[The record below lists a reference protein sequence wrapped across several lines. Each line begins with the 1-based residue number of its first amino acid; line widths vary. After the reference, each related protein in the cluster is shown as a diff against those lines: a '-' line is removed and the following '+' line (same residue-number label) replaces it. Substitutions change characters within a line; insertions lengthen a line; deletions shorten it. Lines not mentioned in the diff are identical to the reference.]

1 MKTGLPLTFA
11 VAALGVALALPA
23 LADGTAGDRRD
34 ENRQRQVWTREDPRS
49 SMPSG
54 VDDDNETWGALSNL
68 RAGGPDG
75 TFVPSGWWLRLCRA
89 CAERDR
95 EVVPAPR
102 RTRF

>member
-1 MKTGLPLTFA
+1 
-11 VAALGVALALPA
+11 
-23 LADGTAGDRRD
+23 
-34 ENRQRQVWTREDPRS
+34 
-49 SMPSG
+49 MPSG